1 MRLSWTPQNGLGLLL
16 REVDRN
22 EPVLKTVHDEAVPSS
37 YQVPRFRR
45 FRLSYCMTSSYAQA
59 QLLSFLISFLALS
72 CAKQPR
78 QTIAVL
84 AGLVDVLWLE
94 KMEFYDTGLPL
105 WGNCP
110 FEVSICKPEVKC
122 DASFVYDLSWCMT
135 RGWHHSRPTF
145 LLPGLRASWLRSR
158 PSSLQLAPV
167 KVCYFTE
174 NGAGWHLTMCNHT
187 SLCLIH
193 AWYKFVKCLEMSR
206 V

>member
-22 EPVLKTVHDEAVPSS
+22 EPVLKIVHDEAVPSS

-105 WGNCP
+105 
-110 FEVSICKPEVKC
+110 
-122 DASFVYDLSWCMT
+122 
-135 RGWHHSRPTF
+135 
-145 LLPGLRASWLRSR
+145 
-158 PSSLQLAPV
+158 
-167 KVCYFTE
+167 
-174 NGAGWHLTMCNHT
+174 
-187 SLCLIH
+187 
-193 AWYKFVKCLEMSR
+193 
-206 V
+206 